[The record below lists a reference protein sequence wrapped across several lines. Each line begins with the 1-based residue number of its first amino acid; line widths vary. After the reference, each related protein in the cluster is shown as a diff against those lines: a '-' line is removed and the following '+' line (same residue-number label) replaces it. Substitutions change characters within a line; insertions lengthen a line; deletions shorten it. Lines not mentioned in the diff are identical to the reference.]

1 MGDALAVALLKAR
14 GFTAEDF
21 ALSHPGA
28 LGRKLLLRVNDIMHT
43 GDEIPHVKKT
53 ASLRDALLEVTRK
66 NLGMTVI
73 CDDNMMI
80 EGIFTDGDLR
90 RVFDMGVN
98 VRQLSI
104 ADVMTPG
111 ECVSPG
117 VLAVEALNLMQSR
130 HITSVMVADG
140 DHLLGVLHMHD
151 LLRAG
156 VVLKIQG

>member
-21 ALSHPGA
+21 ALSHPCGA

-90 RVFDMGVN
+90 RVFDMGVD

-104 ADVMTPG
+104 SDVMTPG
-111 ECVSPG
+111 EYVCATAFWP
-117 VLAVEALNLMQSR
+117 LR
-130 HITSVMVADG
+130 H
-140 DHLLGVLHMHD
+140 
-151 LLRAG
+151 
-156 VVLKIQG
+156 

>member
-1 MGDALAVALLKAR
+1 ML
-14 GFTAEDF
+14 
-21 ALSHPGA
+21 
-28 LGRKLLLRVNDIMHT
+28 RKRV
-43 GDEIPHVKKT
+43 
-53 ASLRDALLEVTRK
+53 SLRDALLEVTRK

-90 RVFDMGVN
+90 RVFDMGVD

-111 ECVSPG
+111 EYVCA
-117 VLAVEALNLMQSR
+117 LAFLLVEALNLMQSR

-156 VVLKIQG
+156 VV

>member
-1 MGDALAVALLKAR
+1 M
-14 GFTAEDF
+14 
-21 ALSHPGA
+21 
-28 LGRKLLLRVNDIMHT
+28 
-43 GDEIPHVKKT
+43 
-53 ASLRDALLEVTRK
+53 LEVTRK

-90 RVFDMGVN
+90 RVFDMGVD

-111 ECVSPG
+111 NTRAPG
-117 VLAVEALNLMQSR
+117 ILAVEALNLMQSR

-156 VVLKIQG
+156 VV